1 MTRRDLLEQLK
12 CFTLNSLSEFMMPV
26 RQQKDDPPQ
35 EMRPAAVYLMRLPD
49 STAAKKKAPYIIHQ
63 VITGKDSQSTGE
75 REGSATQ
82 VRSIF
87 CVYNDNEEEG
97 GLMLLELMERLR
109 IDLLKTRVLASR
121 YELDMESGV
130 EYVIYPDDTA
140 PYYMGE
146 MASTWKMPA
155 VQRELPVGLKW

>member
-1 MTRRDLLEQLK
+1 MTRRDFLEQLK
-12 CFTLNSLSEFMMPV
+12 AFTVDSTKDLLMPV
-26 RQQKDDPPQ
+26 RQQKGDPPQ
-35 EMRPAAVYLMRLPD
+35 EMKPASVYLMRLPD
-49 STAAKKKAPYIIHQ
+49 STSTAKKAPYIIHQ

-75 REGSATQ
+75 REASAAQ